1 MSMERA
7 LRGIAGIFI
16 LSSLMLGLLHSRY
29 WLYFTGFIGLNL
41 LQSSFSDWCP
51 MVWLLQKSGFRR
63 TPGDLPDPQPK

>member
-7 LRGIAGIFI
+7 LRGIAGVFI
-16 LSSLMLGLLHSRY
+16 LSSLTLGLLHSRY

-51 MVWLLQKSGFRR
+51 MVWLLQKLGFRR